1 MGCCRRNSAV
11 LLAAVLALSCASA
24 TYSQILYGSIVGHVE
39 DPSGAS
45 ITRANVTITNKQTGL
60 TREIQTDSVGRYEF
74 ANVPAGSYEVRITAA
89 GFQTVVQADVPV
101 TINNVTRVDQTLQV
115 GQVAEAVTVSALTGA
130 LQTDRAEVRSEVTTR
145 ELVNLPVAAGRNYQQ
160 LFRVLPGFTPPTN
173 AHSVPTNP
181 SRALAFNVNGA
192 TRSSNNTRIDGASAM
207 SIQLPHIAAY
217 VPSLESIETVNVV
230 SNSFD
235 AEQGLAGGAAIN
247 VSTRGGTNE
256 FHGSAFEYHTNN
268 HLKARPF
275 FLPANQGKPKLV
287 SNQWGGSFGGPIR
300 RNSLFFF
307 GAYEETYDRRNAQR
321 FGTVPSEAMK
331 NGDMSAS
338 PIPIY
343 DPATGDSDGQ
353 NRTPFPNNQIPA
365 DRISSISRT
374 LSDLTPLP
382 NVGTGFA
389 ANNYFASAPFQF
401 DRRTIDSKI
410 NWNASSKLTA
420 LVRLGI
426 LRYTH
431 RNPQMFG
438 ELAGPPVFDGS
449 NPGEGT
455 GGTYSTTVGG
465 TYVFSPSFVVDAYFG
480 YTRSDTSSEQP
491 RLDEKLGS
499 EFLGI
504 PGTNG
509 PRRIEGGWPRF
520 QFGSGLTTIG
530 INEDFMPYYRRD
542 PQYQYVANFNWTR
555 GSHSLRFGMDLYN
568 QHLNQAQAEIAGVAL
583 HSASG
588 GFRFEGGPTGL
599 RGGPAVN
606 AYNAYSAFLLGLPVN
621 LGRIDHVPDEYA
633 TRMWLHSFYI
643 RDRWNATHRLTLSY
657 GMRYEYFPMPTRP
670 DRGIERYDPE
680 TNKQLICGVGEVPRD
695 CGVEVSKLRFAPRFG
710 LAYRFTD
717 DFILRA
723 GYGITND
730 PFIAAEQLRANYPV
744 LLALGITSPSAFV
757 PVGRLEDGIPEI
769 VRPDLGNGIIDIPG
783 GFAVSSL
790 PQKYERG
797 YIQSWNFTIQK
808 KLAFNFVGQAS
819 YVGTREIRKLGY
831 LDINAGQEIGRGN
844 AGRPLN
850 QRFGRIGATTF
861 IMPVGNGQYN
871 ALQTSLERRF
881 SAGLQLSANYTW
893 SKAIGYADNSDSRP
907 LVQALA
913 YYDRNRTVRGFDRT
927 HVAHIS
933 GIWEL
938 PFGKG
943 RRWLTEGPLSY
954 IAGGWQIN
962 SLLSL
967 MSGTPFNVQAPETT
981 LDMPGSTQTADLVK
995 SEVAKP
1001 GGIGRGQL
1009 WFDTSAF
1016 QAPPLGRFGNTGYN
1030 ILRGPGL
1037 VNWDFG
1043 VFREFVF
1050 TERWRLQFRGESFNF
1065 SNTPH
1070 FNNPGNTIG
1079 DASFGQITGVT
1090 NLARENIDERQFRFG
1105 LRLSF

>member
-1 MGCCRRNSAV
+1 MRCRLHSTACAALLVASLGQIPVSA
-11 LLAAVLALSCASA
+11 
-24 TYSQILYGSIVGHVE
+24 QILYGSVVGHIE
-39 DPSGAS
+39 DSSGGS
-45 ITRANVTITNKQTGL
+45 IARAVITVTNKQTGL
-60 TREIQTDSVGRYEF
+60 SRETLTDDVGRYEF
-74 ANVPAGSYEVRITAA
+74 PNLPAGTYDLRIAA
-89 GFQTVVQADVPV
+89 PGFQPVVKSDVPV
-101 TINNVTRVDQTLQV
+101 TINNVTRADQPLQV
-115 GQVAEAVTVSALTGA
+115 GQVTEAVTVSAYTVN
-130 LQTDRAEVRSEVTTR
+130 LQTDRAEVRNEVSTK

-160 LFRVLPGFTPPTN
+160 LFRMLPGFTPPAN

-217 VPSLESIETVNVV
+217 VPSLESIDTVNVV
-230 SNSFD
+230 TNSFD

-247 VSTRGGTNE
+247 VATRGGTNDL
-256 FHGSAFEYHTNN
+256 HGSGFEYHTNN
-268 HLKARPF
+268 RLKARPF
-275 FLPANQGKPKLV
+275 FLPSNQGKPKLV
-287 SNQWGGSFGGPIR
+287 SNQWGGSLGGPIR
-300 RNSLFFF
+300 KNSLFFF

-321 FGTVPSEAMK
+321 FGTVPTTAMK

-338 PIPIY
+338 PAPIF
-343 DPATGDSDGQ
+343 DPNTGDDQGR
-353 NRTPFPNNQIPA
+353 NRTAFPANRIPA
-365 DRISSISRT
+365 ERISPIARKIT
-374 LSDLTPLP
+374 ELTPLP
-382 NVGTGFA
+382 NIGTGFTA
-389 ANNYFASAPFQF
+389 DNFFASAPFQF
-401 DRRTIDSKI
+401 DRRTIDSKL

-426 LRYTH
+426 LRYTQK
-431 RNPQMFG
+431 NPQMFG
-438 ELAGPPVFDGS
+438 DLGGPPVFDGS
-449 NPGEGT
+449 NPGMGD
-455 GGTYSTTVGG
+455 GGTYSATVGG
-465 TYVFSPSFVVDAYFG
+465 TYVLSPNFVVDAYFG
-480 YTRSDTSSEQP
+480 YTRSDTSSQQP
-491 RLDEKLGS
+491 RLDEQLGL

-509 PRRIEGGWPRF
+509 SRSIEGGWPRF

-583 HSASG
+583 HGGSG
-588 GFRFEGGPTGL
+588 GFRFDGGPTGL
-599 RGGPAVN
+599 RDGTAVN

-633 TRMWLHSFYI
+633 LRMWLHSLYI
-643 RDRWNATHRLTLSY
+643 RDRWNVTHRLTLSY

-670 DRGIERYDPE
+670 DRGIERYDPL
-680 TNKQLICGVGEVPRD
+680 TNKQLICGIGEVPRD
-695 CGVEVSKLRFAPRFG
+695 CGVEVSKKRVAPRLG

-744 LLALGITSPSAFV
+744 LLALGVTSANAFV
-757 PVGRLEDGIPEI
+757 PVSSLEQGIPAI
-769 VRPDLGNGIIDIPG
+769 VRPETGNGIIDIPSA
-783 GFAVSSL
+783 FAVSSL

-797 YIQSWNFTIQK
+797 YIQSWNLTIQK
-808 KLAFNFVGQAS
+808 KLAFNFVGQAA
-819 YVGTREIRKLGY
+819 YVATREIRKLGY

-871 ALQTSLERRF
+871 ALQASLERRF
-881 SAGLQLSANYTW
+881 SSGLQLAVNYTW
-893 SKAIGYADNSDSRP
+893 SKAIGYVDNSDSRP
-907 LVQALA
+907 SIQALA
-913 YYDRNRTVRGFDRT
+913 YYDRNRSVRGFDRT
-927 HVAHIS
+927 HVAHLS

-938 PFGKG
+938 PLGKG
-943 RRWLTEGPLSY
+943 RRWLTAGLMSY

-967 MSGTPFNVQAPETT
+967 MSGTPFSVQAPATT

-995 SEVAKP
+995 SEVTKP
-1001 GGIGRGQL
+1001 GAIGRGQL
-1009 WFDTSAF
+1009 WFDTGAF
-1016 QAPPLGRFGNTGYN
+1016 QAPSLGRFGNTGFN

-1043 VFREFVF
+1043 LFREFAF
-1050 TERWRLQFRGESFNF
+1050 NERVRLQFRAESFNF

-1070 FNNPGNTIG
+1070 FANPGNTIG
-1079 DASFGQITGVT
+1079 DANFGQITGVT
-1090 NLARENIDERQFRFG
+1090 SLAREGLDERQFRFG
-1105 LRLSF
+1105 LRFSF